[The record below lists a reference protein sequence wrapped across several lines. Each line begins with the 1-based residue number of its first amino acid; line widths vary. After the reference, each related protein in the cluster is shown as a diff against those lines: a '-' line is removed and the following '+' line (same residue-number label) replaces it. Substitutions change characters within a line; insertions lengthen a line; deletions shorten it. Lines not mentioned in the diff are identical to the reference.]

1 MADQQKPFKVL
12 NYFLEECDSPVGR
25 LLCGGTACHA
35 GISARAMRVLN
46 AYAIVVLVEGS
57 GRFLDANNYSAP
69 VEAGDCLLLFPD
81 VAHSYGPSPG
91 GHWAEWF
98 LHFDGAAFD
107 LWRQKGLLEPHAPV
121 IKGGARVMLSALQE
135 IAARHSSTPAQHLAR
150 VCDVLGV
157 LGRMHGVASAPTE
170 RSWLEYARHILEGDI
185 NEKKPM
191 EAVAHKLGMSCS
203 AFRARFFE
211 ESGETPGR
219 FRALCRVRAAQ
230 RLLERPEL
238 SAKTIAAS
246 LGWSDEFAFA
256 KNFKALSG
264 QTPREFRRAHKAS
277 QANGSMTE
285 ESLDADGT
293 CALTK
298 V

>member
-1 MADQQKPFKVL
+1 MSDQQESFGVL

-35 GISARAMRVLN
+35 GIPARAMRVLN
-46 AYAIVVLVEGS
+46 AYAIVVLVEGN

-81 VAHSYGPSPG
+81 VAHAYGPLSG
-91 GHWAEWF
+91 GHWSEWF
-98 LHFDGAAFD
+98 LHFNGPAFD
-107 LWRQKGLLEPHAPV
+107 LWRDKGLLEPHAPV
-121 IKGGARVMLSALQE
+121 IKGGGPVMLAALQE

-157 LGRMHGVASAPTE
+157 LGRMHGVAAAPIG
-170 RSWLEYARHILEGDI
+170 RSWLEYARHILAEDI
-185 NEKKPM
+185 NEKKSLDV
-191 EAVAHKLGMSCS
+191 VAHKLGMSCS

-230 RLLERPEL
+230 KLLQRPEL

-256 KNFKALSG
+256 KNFKALCG
-264 QTPREFRRAHKAS
+264 HTPREFRRDH
-277 QANGSMTE
+277 QATQENGAMQEQSSDVSE
-285 ESLDADGT
+285 FAP
-293 CALTK
+293 
-298 V
+298 